1 MKKIILI
8 LLIHFHLITFSQN
21 ISIVDEV
28 HLLES
33 DQFENIFIV
42 TKNNTLF
49 KYPKNDYNN
58 YVDFLN
64 TENGIIEKI
73 MIENPFRLMVFYKE
87 SQKIL
92 FLDKYLN
99 QLNVEINLDQ
109 LLNEAIIDV
118 ANFSNLL
125 FLISDLNKIFVYDI
139 GRSKIVKS
147 KNILLSED
155 TESINIFSN
164 KNRIFLLENA
174 SIKILNHQLDILYQ
188 KENKWVK
195 KINKIIFDHE
205 KIYEYS
211 YEEDKLFLIQ
221 ADNEFEKILEKNL
234 SDSIFTIKNQK
245 MFLIKN
251 KILHQQLL
259 K

>member
-8 LLIHFHLITFSQN
+8 LLIHFYLITFSQN

-42 TKNNTLF
+42 TENNKLF

-58 YVDFLN
+58 YLEFLN

-99 QLNVEINLDQ
+99 ELNVEINLYQ
-109 LLNEAIIDV
+109 LLNETIIDV

-155 TESINIFSN
+155 TESINIFSD
-164 KNRIFLLENA
+164 KNRVFLLENA
-174 SIKILNHQLDILYQ
+174 SIKILNHQLDVLHQ
-188 KENKWVK
+188 KETKWK
-195 KINKIIFDHE
+195 KKLNRIILDHE

-211 YEEDKLFLIQ
+211 YEEGKLFLIQ
-221 ADNEFEKILEKNL
+221 IDNKFEKILEKNL
-234 SDSIFTIKNQK
+234 SDSVFAIKNQK
-245 MFLIKN
+245 IFLIKN
-251 KILHQQLL
+251 NLLYQQVL